1 MTDIIA
7 SDKASNNDMDRRMAL
22 RVLAAITAS
31 TQAPMTLASAEPA
44 LDLAR
49 QVGGPAGTL
58 TDPDLRAGLVPW
70 SRTLGSVELALL
82 EKLCALILPADEHSP
97 SAADLACHDFID
109 EWVSAPYPRQQRDR
123 KIILAGLN
131 WLDQQATEHN
141 QAETFLQLETTQQT
155 AILDSICTP
164 ATAINQ
170 AAAGFFSLLRA
181 LVCGAFFTTQAG
193 MDDLQY
199 IGNKP
204 QASWSLPPKE
214 VLDHLGLTGELGG

>member
-7 SDKASNNDMDRRMAL
+7 SDKAPNHGMNRRMAL

-31 TQAPMTLASAEPA
+31 TQAPAALASAEPA

-49 QVGGPAGTL
+49 QVSGPAGTL

-70 SRTLGSVELALL
+70 PRTLESAELALL
-82 EKLCALILPADEHSP
+82 KQLCAIILPADERSP
-97 SAADLACHDFID
+97 SAADLACQDFID

-131 WLDQQATEHN
+131 WLDQQATEQN
-141 QAETFLQLETTQQT
+141 QAETFLQLEPAQQA

-164 ATAINQ
+164 ASATNRE
-170 AAAGFFSLLRA
+170 AAGFFSLLRA

-214 VLDHLGLTGELGG
+214 VLDHLGLTEDLEG